1 MKSKGEAKG
10 ILKSIRIVRS
20 IEEDESLSSA
30 IDEDYELTKLV
41 RERESQ
47 EEIEVDID
55 DL

>member
-1 MKSKGEAKG
+1 MKSKGAAKG

-41 RERESQ
+41 SERTKKKSKL
-47 EEIEVDID
+47 I
-55 DL
+55 